1 MKPHFLKVPLR
12 QDLSFSVR
20 RDVVPYFYNRWHFH
34 PEVELLYIEAGSGT
48 QVIGDGVQ
56 NFGPG
61 DLILVGANLPHYWR
75 CEEKY
80 FKPSSPLRAIASVV
94 HFREDFWGE
103 RFLELPENRSLRE
116 LLHAARR
123 GLRFEGAVRDEAAL
137 LLGEMLLA
145 TGRRRLLLLQ
155 EVLGLLAESPERQVL
170 SSEVFGLSLS
180 EDETERI
187 HKIFAFSL
195 AHFQRKIS
203 LEEVAGVAAISPH
216 SFCRY
221 FKSRTGK
228 TYTQFLLEIRVGHA
242 CRLLLERELPI
253 AQVCFESG
261 FFNFSSFNKAFKAVT
276 GKNPLKYQQWHR

>member
-20 RDVVPYFYNRWHFH
+20 RDVVPHFYNRWHFH
-34 PEVELLYIEAGSGT
+34 PEVELVCIEAGSGT
-48 QVIGDGVQ
+48 QVIGDSLL

-61 DLILVGANLPHYWR
+61 ELILVGANLPHYWR

-80 FKPSSPLRAIASVV
+80 FQPDSALRAVASVV

-103 RFLELPENRSLRE
+103 RFLELPENRGIRDLIG
-116 LLHAARR
+116 AARR
-123 GLRFEGAVRDEAAL
+123 GLRFGGSVREEIAL

-145 TGRRRLLLLQ
+145 TDRRRLLLLQ
-155 EVLGLLAESPERQVL
+155 EVLGLLAESQERQVL
-170 SSEVFGLSLS
+170 SSAASFLSLS

-187 HKIFAFSL
+187 HKIYAYSL
-195 AHFQRKIS
+195 AHFQRKIT
-203 LEEVAGVAAISPH
+203 LEEIAGEAAISPH

-242 CRLLLERELPI
+242 CRLLQTGELPI

-261 FFNFSSFNKAFKAVT
+261 FFNFSSFNKSFKALT
-276 GKNPLKYQQWHR
+276 GKNPLKYQQCHR